1 MDSELQFSQ
10 YNEHSI
16 LIEWPKII
24 DENILKSILKLKKS
38 VIDYYGELKVEVIN
52 AYNSILVIYDSTID
66 NFNDRLFELKSLFD
80 DQNSDV
86 MLESRL
92 WDIPVCYD
100 REFGIDLSTISNEKK
115 LSIAEIIELHT
126 AAVYTVYF
134 IGFLPGFLYL
144 GGLHPKLHFNRKNKP
159 SLNVK
164 KGAVA
169 IGGKQTGIYPQ
180 DSPGGWHIIGET
192 PIELFNASQQIPCSI
207 LAGDRIKFY
216 SVNKNAFLD
225 IKKRVESSTYQ
236 LKQIPPN
243 A

>member
-1 MDSELQFSQ
+1 MDYELQFSQ

-24 DENILKSILKLKKS
+24 DENILKSILKSKKS
-38 VIDYYGELKVEVIN
+38 VIEFYSKLKVEVIN
-52 AYNSILVIYDSTID
+52 TYSSILVIYDHAID
-66 NFNDRLFELKSLFD
+66 NFNDRLFELKSIFD

-92 WDIPVCYD
+92 WEIPVCYD
-100 REFGIDLSTISNEKK
+100 REFGIDLSTISSEKK
-115 LSIAEIIELHT
+115 LSISEIIELHT
-126 AAVYTVYF
+126 AAIYTVYF

-159 SLNVK
+159 SLNIK

-169 IGGKQTGIYPQ
+169 IGGQQTGIYPQ
-180 DSPGGWHIIGET
+180 DSPGGWHLIGET
-192 PIELFNASQQIPCSI
+192 PIELFNASQQTPCSI

-216 SVNKNAFLD
+216 SVNKNTFLD
-225 IKKRVESSTYQ
+225 IKKRAENSTYQ
-236 LKQIPPN
+236 LKQIPSN